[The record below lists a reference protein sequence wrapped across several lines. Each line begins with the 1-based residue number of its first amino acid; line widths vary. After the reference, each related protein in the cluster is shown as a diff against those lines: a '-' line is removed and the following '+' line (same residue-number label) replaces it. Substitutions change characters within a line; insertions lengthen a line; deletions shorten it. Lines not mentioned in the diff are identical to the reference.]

1 MKSPAPQ
8 LDATPALA
16 SQVIDLYSSSLT
28 DVRFPDLDLEDLLA
42 LQNDL
47 HDAQLEIE
55 RLEAELAQARSE
67 LEVRSQ
73 ALLTKSERALAYARV
88 YAQGDEELTTRL
100 SEIGRSKRSGTGDA
114 GASLGEAPAK
124 RGRKPKAAKLS
135 TLFNESNES
144 PESSEE
150 TEEAVAQVAE

>member
-16 SQVIDLYSSSLT
+16 RQVIELYSDSLT
-28 DVRFPDLDLEDLLA
+28 DVRFPDLDLEDLLS

-55 RLEAELAQARSE
+55 RLETELAQARSE
-67 LEVRSQ
+67 LETRNQ

-88 YAQGDEELTTRL
+88 YAQGDEELSARI
-100 SEIGRSKRSGTGDA
+100 SEIDRSKKNSAGDTG
-114 GASLGEAPAK
+114 SSMGEAPAK
-124 RGRKPKAAKLS
+124 RGRKPKAAKLN
-135 TLFNESNES
+135 TLFTES
-144 PESSEE
+144 PEE
-150 TEEAVAQVAE
+150 TENGVAQVAE